1 MTTSIIVSK
10 LDLGYS
16 IRSTNLNGEEHKCA
30 LASHRNPTHRHSSEA
45 SATSEAERLARLH
58 PGETFVVLESVCA
71 RRVDDMLRLD
81 MRQDREVP
89 F

>member
-1 MTTSIIVSK
+1 MSNK
-10 LDLGYS
+10 LTYATFWFVWN
-16 IRSTNLNGEEHKCA
+16 TNG
-30 LASHRNPTHRHSSEA
+30 RNPTYRHTSEA

-71 RRVDDMLRLD
+71 RRVDDMLRIE
-81 MRQDREVP
+81 MRQDSEVP

>member
-1 MTTSIIVSK
+1 MSNKQTYATFWLVW
-10 LDLGYS
+10 
-16 IRSTNLNGEEHKCA
+16 NPNN
-30 LASHRNPTHRHSSEA
+30 RNPTHRHSSEA